1 MRFIPGNRLHLLC
14 NGEEYFPALVA
25 AIDSAN
31 TEVFLET
38 YIFADDETGSL
49 VTDALARAAARG
61 VRVHLLLDGFGSR
74 EFAPRFRAMLRQ
86 SGAEVLVFRP
96 QISPWTL
103 RRGRLR
109 RMHRKLACI
118 DGRVAFVG
126 GINVID
132 DFDTL
137 ARTPPR
143 FDYAVRIEGP
153 LTEEVRAASARLWS
167 RVSWATFRR
176 RWGGRRG
183 RENSVGG
190 GASAGTPRAI
200 SEGQSVALAVRDN
213 VRHRRD
219 IEEGYLRFI
228 GEAREEIV
236 LANAYFLPGRRFRR
250 ALTDAAAR
258 GVHVVLLLQG
268 KVEYMLQHYASRALY
283 GALLDAGI
291 EIREYT
297 RSFLHAKV
305 AVFDRRVASVGS
317 SNIDPFSLLLARE
330 ANVFIDDPK
339 FAAQLRSS
347 LDEAMLTDS
356 RAVPPQLWKHQP
368 IWLRVRI
375 WLAYGISRLLISF
388 ARLEHF
394 H

>member
-1 MRFIPGNRLHLLC
+1 MQFVPGNRLQLLR

-25 AIDSAN
+25 AIDAAA

-38 YIFADDETGSL
+38 YIYADDETGSL
-49 VTDALARAAARG
+49 VTDALARAAIRG
-61 VRVHLLLDGFGSR
+61 VAVHLLIDGFGAR
-74 EFAPRFRAMLRQ
+74 DFAPRFGAVLQQ

-96 QISPWTL
+96 QVSPWTL

-132 DFDTL
+132 DYDTP
-137 ARTPPR
+137 ARMPPR

-153 LTEEVRAASARLWS
+153 ITADVRAASARLWA

-176 RWGGRRG
+176 GRQKFAAQAKRTRRAAPERPRSVPGGQR
-183 RENSVGG
+183 
-190 GASAGTPRAI
+190 
-200 SEGQSVALAVRDN
+200 VALVVRDSL
-213 VRHRRD
+213 RHRRD
-219 IEEGYLRFI
+219 IEDGYLRFI

-236 LANAYFLPGRRFRR
+236 LANAYFFPGRRFRR
-250 ALTDAAAR
+250 ALTEAAAR
-258 GVHVVLLLQG
+258 GVRVVLLLQG
-268 KVEYMLQHYASRALY
+268 KVEYTLQHYASRALY
-283 GALLDAGI
+283 GALLDAGV

-305 AVFDRRVASVGS
+305 AVFDRRTASIGS

-330 ANVFIDDPK
+330 ANVFVDDPD
-339 FAAQLRSS
+339 FAAHLRAS
-347 LDEAMLTDS
+347 LDEAMRGGS

-368 IWLRVRI
+368 LWLRARI
-375 WLAYGISRLLISF
+375 WVAYGISRLLISF
-388 ARLEHF
+388 AGLERYH
-394 H
+394 

>member
-1 MRFIPGNRLHLLC
+1 VRFVPGNRLQLLR

-25 AIDSAN
+25 AIDAAAA
-31 TEVFLET
+31 EVFLET

-49 VTDALARAAARG
+49 VADALARAAARG
-61 VRVHLLLDGFGSR
+61 AAVRLLLDGFGAR
-74 EFAPRFRAMLRQ
+74 DFAPRFRAVLRQ

-109 RMHRKLACI
+109 RMHRKLACV
-118 DGRVAFVG
+118 DGRTAFVG

-132 DFDTL
+132 DYDTPL
-137 ARTPPR
+137 QAPPR

-153 LTEEVRAASARLWS
+153 LTEHVRAASARLWS
-167 RVSWATFRR
+167 QVSWATSRR
-176 RWGGRRG
+176 RWPGFAARADGNGRAARDAPQAMPGGQR
-183 RENSVGG
+183 
-190 GASAGTPRAI
+190 
-200 SEGQSVALAVRDN
+200 VALVVRDSL
-213 VRHRRD
+213 RHRRD

-236 LANAYFLPGRRFRR
+236 IANAYFLPGRRFRR

-258 GVHVVLLLQG
+258 GVRVVLLLQG
-268 KVEYMLQHYASRALY
+268 KVEYSLLHYASRALY
-283 GALLDAGI
+283 GALLDSGI
-291 EIREYT
+291 QIREYT

-305 AVFDRRVASVGS
+305 AVFDRRIASVGS

-330 ANVFIDDPK
+330 ANVFIDDPD

-347 LDEAMLTDS
+347 LDEAMRTGS
-356 RAVPPQLWKHQP
+356 RAVPPQQWKHRP
-368 IWLRVRI
+368 LWRRARI
-375 WLAYGISRLLISF
+375 WIAYGISRLLTSF
-388 ARLEHF
+388 ARPERYH
-394 H
+394 

>member
-1 MRFIPGNRLHLLC
+1 MRFVPGNRLQLLR

-25 AIDSAN
+25 AIDAAA

-61 VRVHLLLDGFGSR
+61 AAVHVLLDGFGAR

-109 RMHRKLACI
+109 RMHRKLAYI

-132 DFDTL
+132 DYDTL
-137 ARTPPR
+137 ARMPPR

-153 LTEEVRAASARLWS
+153 LTEEVRAAAARLWS
-167 RVSWATFRR
+167 QVSWATFRR
-176 RWGGRRG
+176 GRQGFAVLARKAM
-183 RENSVGG
+183 R
-190 GASAGTPRAI
+190 AAPDTPRAMPG
-200 SEGQSVALAVRDN
+200 GQRVALVVRDN

-219 IEEGYLRFI
+219 IEEGYLQFI

-236 LANAYFLPGRRFRR
+236 LANAYFFPGRRFRR
-250 ALTDAAAR
+250 ALADAAAR
-258 GVHVVLLLQG
+258 GVRVVLLLQG
-268 KVEYMLQHYASRALY
+268 KVEYTLLHYASRALY
-283 GALLDAGI
+283 GAMLDSGI
-291 EIREYT
+291 EIHEYT

-305 AVFDRRVASVGS
+305 AVFDHRISSVGS
-317 SNIDPFSLLLARE
+317 SNIDPFSLMLARE
-330 ANVFIDDPK
+330 ANVFIDDPA

-347 LDEAMLTDS
+347 LEEAMRTSS
-356 RAVPPQLWKHQP
+356 RAMPPRLWRRQP
-368 IWLRVRI
+368 LWQRVRI
-375 WLAYGISRLLISF
+375 WVAYGITRLLISF
-388 ARLEHF
+388 AGLERH

>member
-1 MRFIPGNRLHLLC
+1 MRFVPGNRLHLLR
-14 NGEEYFPALVA
+14 NGDEYFPALVA
-25 AIDSAN
+25 AIDAAA

-61 VRVHLLLDGFGSR
+61 AAVHLLLDGFGAR

-118 DGRVAFVG
+118 DARVAFVG

-132 DFDTL
+132 DYDTP
-137 ARTPPR
+137 ARTSPR

-153 LTEEVRAASARLWS
+153 LTEHVRAASARLWS
-167 RVSWATFRR
+167 QVSWATFRR
-176 RWGGRRG
+176 RWAGFGARANVAGR
-183 RENSVGG
+183 
-190 GASAGTPRAI
+190 AAAGTQQAI
-200 SEGQSVALAVRDN
+200 AGGQSVALVVRDN

-258 GVHVVLLLQG
+258 GVRVVLLLQG
-268 KVEYMLQHYASRALY
+268 KVEYTLQHYASRALY
-283 GALLDAGI
+283 GALLDAGV

-305 AVFDRRVASVGS
+305 AVFDRRVASIGS

-330 ANVFIDDPK
+330 ANVFVDDLE

-347 LDEAMLTDS
+347 LDEAMRADS
-356 RAVPPQLWKHQP
+356 RAVPPKQWKQQSL
-368 IWLRVRI
+368 WLRMRI
-375 WLAYGISRLLISF
+375 WVAYGISRLLISF
-388 ARLEHF
+388 ARPEHF